1 MNSLQYRVEEAH
13 LNESLL
19 KTQRIIA
26 DFLQEMRSGARHDD
40 SIVLERVKKEIVKHI
55 YTVFKNPDL

>member
-26 DFLQEMRSGARHDD
+26 EFLQEMRSGTRQDD
-40 SIVLERVKKEIVKHI
+40 SIVLERVKKEIVKNI